1 MDKEFDDF
9 KEIVLWMG
17 NTNDMSAE
25 SKIKLSL
32 EVYKTLRGDEEC
44 ILTNIKRKQD

>member
-32 EVYKTLRGDEEC
+32 EVYKTLKGVQEC
-44 ILTNIKRKQD
+44 NLETIKRKQD